1 MIKANKLYIML
12 SIVKGCGPMVFI
24 LHDSSDGYQMVE
36 GERGRKNHG

>member
-24 LHDSSDGYQMVE
+24 LHDGSGGGGEDAKTMVSYSS
-36 GERGRKNHG
+36 R